1 MNVLKGIDVS
11 VHQGKINWD
20 LVAPNID
27 FAIIRCG
34 YGSDLTHQDDKQFE
48 NNVKACQRLGIP
60 FGVYLY
66 SYANTDEKLQSEIQ
80 HALRMLKKT
89 ECHPFCVYFDM
100 EDAVTTKLGK
110 TKLTEYGLT
119 FCKAMSAYGF
129 KAGIYA
135 NQYWCNTYLDIAK
148 IHSAGYSIWCAK
160 YSTSK
165 PVIDA
170 PYDIWQFSSKERLA
184 GIAGYVDMNY
194 MYNDIRHKPAV
205 TEPIKLSTDALA
217 DAIIEGKFG
226 NDNERVENLKTLGYT
241 AAEITAAQAEVNRRY
256 AKPVKLSTSK
266 LADAIIAGKYG
277 NGNERIE
284 KLKAEGY
291 SQSEINAAQAEVNAR
306 CSNVKNAQPKKL
318 STNALALAI
327 IRGEFGNGS
336 TRITALKEAGYTDAE
351 IKAAQKVVNNK
362 M

>member
-135 NQYWCNTYLDIAK
+135 NQYWCNTYIDIAK

-170 PYDIWQFSSKERLA
+170 PYDVWQFSSKERLA
-184 GIAGYVDMNY
+184 GISGYVDMNY
-194 MYNDIRHKPAV
+194 MYNDIRTMYAV
-205 TEPIKLSTDALA
+205 TAPEKLSTTELA
-217 DAIIEGKFG
+217 DNIM
-226 NDNERVENLKTLGYT
+226 
-241 AAEITAAQAEVNRRY
+241 
-256 AKPVKLSTSK
+256 
-266 LADAIIAGKYG
+266 AGKYG
-277 NGNERIE
+277 NGDARIAN
-284 KLKAEGY
+284 LKALGY
-291 SQSEINAAQAEVNAR
+291 TDAEIKTAQAEVNKRYAKP
-306 CSNVKNAQPKKL
+306 NKL
-318 STNALALAI
+318 SANELALAI
-327 IRGEFGNGS
+327 IRGEYGNGAA
-336 TRITALKEAGYTDAE
+336 RKTALKKAGYTDAE
-351 IKAAQKVVNNK
+351 IKTAQAIVNAK
-362 M
+362 I